1 MVEHQRDTDIKLPR
15 SRWPE
20 EDAKET
26 LDHSRN
32 LAQDS
37 AAEGEEI
44 SNKQQSNTSDKGT
57 GTGRSHKGQQRGK
70 EEC

>member
-1 MVEHQRDTDIKLPR
+1 VVEYERDTDIKLPN
-15 SRWPE
+15 SHWPE
-20 EDAKET
+20 ENATER

-57 GTGRSHKGQQRGK
+57 GKLHNGQQRGK
-70 EEC
+70 EQG

>member
-1 MVEHQRDTDIKLPR
+1 MQPK
-15 SRWPE
+15 
-20 EDAKET
+20 KM
-26 LDHSRN
+26 DHSRN

-57 GTGRSHKGQQRGK
+57 GTER
-70 EEC
+70 